1 MRNVKFCD
9 QLEERKL
16 LKLKGFKVQTK
27 ADKDLAYRIE
37 SGLLIRIDN
46 NGRKLCRLLK
56 SSKLFVRNVEGPL
69 FVPFSA
75 TTRSEDLRFII
86 ILLI

>member
-1 MRNVKFCD
+1 MRNVKFCN

-46 NGRKLCRLLK
+46 NGRETMQVVKI
-56 SSKLFVRNVEGPL
+56 E
-69 FVPFSA
+69 
-75 TTRSEDLRFII
+75 
-86 ILLI
+86 